1 MIAIVQ
7 LLTSEINRHSAQF
20 LHQKFVIYFLHQK
33 GGIIMANPIKIQ
45 ESKDRYLKEKV
56 DRFQIT
62 VPKGEKATIQDFAKS
77 QGKSLNAYV
86 VELIKADMQ
95 EHQQSKE
102 ECLV

>member
-1 MIAIVQ
+1 M
-7 LLTSEINRHSAQF
+7 TSEAK
-20 LHQKFVIYFLHQK
+20 LK
-33 GGIIMANPIKIQ
+33 ANKKYLENTVEEFKI
-45 ESKDRYLKEKV
+45 R
-56 DRFQIT
+56 

-95 EHQQSKE
+95 GHQQSKE